1 MEAGAKKKHVLRMYS
16 PWHER
21 SPGNNVKESLDFVF
35 NGVFDVDASQ
45 EEVFEGV
52 ATSVVLK

>member
-1 MEAGAKKKHVLRMYS
+1 MYS
-16 PWHER
+16 PWYDR
-21 SPGNNVKESLDFVF
+21 SPSKNIKESLDFVF
-35 NGVFDVDASQ
+35 NGVFDTNATQ